1 MKNKA
6 KNSPF
11 NAGLVAIC
19 SFIGVGFITGA
30 EIWFY
35 FARFGAVFVFG
46 VAIFAVLMVFLI
58 VFALRPSETLSPKF
72 SRFKRAVFGVSE
84 LLIASAMMSGLLE
97 TTKTLFSGAWLL
109 VFLLAV
115 LIICLLFY
123 NNIKSFVIYNYFVAI
138 FVIFVAIFL
147 LLNNNYNNITIAAKF
162 GYKNITKSAYFAA
175 IYVFMNI
182 AEMRPIF
189 ASINGLKSKKSKL
202 IFAGFISLVLALFVI
217 LFSITLFCNG
227 ELVDFSMPF
236 LLLFKNNGGAVYY
249 VFLAG
254 LVLAMISTAESCLI
268 GVNSRINPTKND
280 ENFTKGVVIISSLIL
295 GRLPFT
301 FFVQIVYPF
310 IACLNIVLFLCEARR
325 GMHAKA

>member
-11 NAGLVAIC
+11 SAGLVAIC

-35 FARFGAVFVFG
+35 FARFGAVLVFG
-46 VAIFAVLMVFLI
+46 VAVFAVLMVLLI
-58 VFALRPSETLSPKF
+58 VFALRPSETSSPKLL
-72 SRFKRAVFGVSE
+72 RFRRVIFGVSE

-97 TTKTLFSGAWLL
+97 TTKTLFGGVWLV

-115 LIICLLFY
+115 FIICLLFY

-138 FVIFVAIFL
+138 FVIFVVIFL
-147 LLNNNYNNITIAAKF
+147 LLNNNYNTLKF
-162 GYKNITKSAYFAA
+162 SLDIGYKNITKSACFAA

-189 ASINGLKSKKSKL
+189 SSVSGLKSKKSKFV
-202 IFAGFISLVLALFVI
+202 FAGLISLVLALFVI
-217 LFSITLFCNG
+217 LFSITLFCNAW
-227 ELVDFSMPF
+227 LVNFSMPF

-249 VFLAG
+249 VYLVG

-268 GVNSRINPTKND
+268 GVNSRINPAKND
-280 ENFTKGVVIISSLIL
+280 EHFTKSVVIILSLIL
-295 GRLPFT
+295 GWLPFA
-301 FFVQIVYPF
+301 FFVKIVYPF
-310 IACLNIVLFLCEARR
+310 IAILNILLFCFEVRR
-325 GMHAKA
+325 EIHAKA